1 MFVLVNFIL
10 VKSFFAFVV
19 IEMQALTEKKYVNG
33 EKICKIFNVKKLT
46 THESMT

>member
-19 IEMQALTEKKYVNG
+19 IEMQALTEKKYVNS
-33 EKICKIFNVKKLT
+33 EKNCVNFYVKK
-46 THESMT
+46 